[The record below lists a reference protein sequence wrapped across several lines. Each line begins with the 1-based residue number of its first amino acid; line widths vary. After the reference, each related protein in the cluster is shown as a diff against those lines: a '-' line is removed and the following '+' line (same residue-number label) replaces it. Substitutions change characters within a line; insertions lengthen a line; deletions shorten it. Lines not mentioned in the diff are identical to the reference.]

1 MGSLKFSEAELLGN
15 DLTQV
20 YFKEKLSKI
29 IAFFNESKSIVRQR
43 VAMRTILPLENL
55 RQNRQKAS
63 FPVLCEPEKQLM
75 LEPLAT
81 LYFRSQVFSLLS
93 ESYFSELAARLTSMD
108 NASKNAQE
116 LIDELTL
123 VLNNV
128 RQGNITRELTEI
140 VGAGKAIK
148 QWA

>member
-1 MGSLKFSEAELLGN
+1 
-15 DLTQV
+15 
-20 YFKEKLSKI
+20 
-29 IAFFNESKSIVRQR
+29 
-43 VAMRTILPLENL
+43 
-55 RQNRQKAS
+55 
-63 FPVLCEPEKQLM
+63 
-75 LEPLAT
+75 
-81 LYFRSQVFSLLS
+81 
-93 ESYFSELAARLTSMD
+93 MD